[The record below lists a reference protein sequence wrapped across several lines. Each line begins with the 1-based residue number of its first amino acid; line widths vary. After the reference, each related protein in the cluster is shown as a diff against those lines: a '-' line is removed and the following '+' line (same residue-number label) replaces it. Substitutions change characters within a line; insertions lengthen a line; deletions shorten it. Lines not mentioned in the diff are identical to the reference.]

1 MKNLKEKLLS
11 LGVFLDNEYLDFYCT
26 LIINNKSTK
35 FAKRVT
41 EKHHII
47 QRSYYKLKGLEID
60 NSDENMV
67 YLSHF
72 DHCLAHY
79 YLCEC
84 TTGRLKYSNEYAFI
98 KMVKIESRFDF
109 DLDKFMKEADKYD
122 EVYKSF
128 CQHQADLNAS
138 ACKKRGGGTI
148 AGRKCFTNGEKTVF
162 AVECPEGFWP
172 SYTNNK
178 PVSTITKQRM
188 SEAAIKRC
196 NDINYK
202 EKQKAGLAEY
212 YKTHV
217 GIATG
222 KVWITNDL
230 ESKYISKEDPLPD
243 GWHYG
248 RKKWK

>member
-26 LIINNKSTK
+26 LILKNKNTK
-35 FAKRVT
+35 FTKRVT

-47 QRSYYKLKGLEID
+47 QRSYYKLTGLEID
-60 NSDENMV
+60 NSAENMV

-84 TTGRLKYSNEYAFI
+84 TIGRLKYSNEYAFI

-109 DLDKFMKEADKYD
+109 DLEKFMKEADKYN
-122 EVYKSF
+122 EIYKSF

-138 ACKKRGGGTI
+138 ACKKRGGGTT
-148 AGRKCFTNGEKTVF
+148 AGRKCFTNGEKIIF
-162 AVECPEGFWP
+162 AAECPDGFWP
-172 SYTNNK
+172 SCTNNK
-178 PVSTITKQRM
+178 PVSAATKQKM

-196 NDINYK
+196 NDITYK

-212 YKTHV
+212 YKTHAGV
-217 GIATG
+217 ATG
-222 KVWITNDL
+222 KVWITNGITSTYVD
-230 ESKYISKEDPLPD
+230 KNMPLPD
-243 GWHYG
+243 GWRYG